1 MVGVGTTGGA
11 SAVFICNARLVARVI
26 AYLRIAT
33 VAARI
38 AATAHAW
45 MVWLV
50 CVVVTYDVES
60 WMNRGESRQHIH
72 WVLS

>member
-1 MVGVGTTGGA
+1 MGIGTTGGA
-11 SAVFICNARLVARVI
+11 SAVS

-60 WMNRGESRQHIH
+60 WMNRGALRPAACGN
-72 WVLS
+72 LSPV